1 MNKKELVDAIATQ
14 TAATKKDANA
24 VLTAALTTIMDT
36 VSSGQT
42 VRLNGFG
49 TFKLIH
55 ASNNTLDFSPS
66 KHFQQRMC
74 MPHFTNSL

>member
-1 MNKKELVDAIATQ
+1 MNKKELVDAISTR

-24 VLTAALTTIMDT
+24 ILTAALTTIMDT

-49 TFKLIH
+49 TFKLVH
-55 ASNNTLDFSPS
+55 SSNERLNFSPS
-66 KHFQQRMC
+66 KHFQQRM
-74 MPHFTNSL
+74 